1 MYTSQVQE
9 GKSFLH
15 QGQICLMELI
25 EGVLQDKTQYRL
37 FPEVSLARIVQKNGL
52 EASLHYELQ
61 RFIKSCS
68 SLDILICRHEAM
80 FSLPVIAIERQSP
93 YHDFPDRQEADRKKA
108 AILRKAELPLI
119 YADEPSKGI
128 VRFAKAEQPQNIF
141 CEVNVYRGL
150 GRDKLREFL
159 LSVMEESHESQRV

>member
-1 MYTSQVQE
+1 
-9 GKSFLH
+9 
-15 QGQICLMELI
+15 MELI

-80 FSLPVIAIERQSP
+80 SSLPIIAIERQSP

-128 VRFAKAEQPQNIF
+128 VRFAKAEQPQNIC

-159 LSVMEESHESQRV
+159 LSVMEENHESQRV

>member
-1 MYTSQVQE
+1 MYMSQVQE

-108 AILRKAELPLI
+108 AILRIGLWKKLKQKMDKRAIQQAL
-119 YADEPSKGI
+119 
-128 VRFAKAEQPQNIF
+128 NI
-141 CEVNVYRGL
+141 G
-150 GRDKLREFL
+150 
-159 LSVMEESHESQRV
+159 HEKWKHS

>member
-1 MYTSQVQE
+1 MYMSQVQE

-68 SLDILICRHEAM
+68 SLDILICRHEA
-80 FSLPVIAIERQSP
+80 
-93 YHDFPDRQEADRKKA
+93 K
-108 AILRKAELPLI
+108 
-119 YADEPSKGI
+119 
-128 VRFAKAEQPQNIF
+128 
-141 CEVNVYRGL
+141 
-150 GRDKLREFL
+150 
-159 LSVMEESHESQRV
+159 